1 MSTALRLPKAA
12 LSASAGRVFAANLSR
27 FKMSRFHVL
36 TIAEIDRQTPEAV
49 TLGFA
54 VPAEQRDTFAFR
66 PGQYLTLAA
75 EIDGE
80 EIRRSYSICSM
91 PGEPLVRVGV
101 KKVADGRFSRFVNDR
116 LDVGD
121 TIRVMPPE
129 GRFTPKLGGGNCQDY
144 LLIASGSGITPML
157 SIATTVLAHEPKSTI
172 TLIYGNRATDTIMF
186 REELEDLKDR
196 HLGRFTLVHVLSR
209 ERQDV
214 ELLNGRI
221 DGARIAAMAERG
233 LIDPVDADGVFLC
246 GPGEMID
253 DVAAML
259 KSLGVGEE
267 KIRFER
273 FTPAGGVAAKKAPSE
288 ATRQAVEHGVAVE
301 IVLDG
306 ARRGF
311 TMADAEQSVLDAA
324 HAAGLELPYSCAG
337 GMCCTCRCRVIEGS
351 AEMAVNYSLE
361 KWEIDAGFTLA
372 CQSRPTSEKLVL
384 DFDAA

>member
-1 MSTALRLPKAA
+1 MAP
-12 LSASAGRVFAANLSR
+12 
-27 FKMSRFHVL
+27 RFHQL

-49 TLGFA
+49 ALGFA
-54 VPAEQRDTFAFR
+54 VPAELRETFAFR

-75 EIDGE
+75 DIDGE

-91 PGEPLVRVGV
+91 PGDPLVRVGV

-116 LDVGD
+116 LAIGD
-121 TIRVMPPE
+121 SIRVMPPE
-129 GRFTPKLGGGNCQDY
+129 GRFTPKLGGGKRQDY

-157 SIATTVLAHEPKSTI
+157 SIAATVLGHEPKSTI
-172 TLIYGNRATDTIMF
+172 TLIYGNRATDAIMF

-209 ERQDV
+209 EKQDV

-221 DGARIAAMAERG
+221 DGSRISAMAERG
-233 LIDPVDADGVFLC
+233 LIDPKNADGVFLC

-253 DVAAML
+253 DVAAAL
-259 KSLGVGEE
+259 QSLGVAEE

-273 FTPAGGVAAKKAPSE
+273 FTPAGGVAPKKAPSE
-288 ATRQAVEHGVAVE
+288 AARQAAAGGVDIE

-306 ARRGF
+306 VRRNF
-311 TMADAEQSVLDAA
+311 PMAEADQSVLDAA
-324 HAAGLELPYSCAG
+324 HAAGIELPYSCAG
-337 GMCCTCRCRVIEGS
+337 GMCCTCRCRVVEGS

-361 KWEIDAGFTLA
+361 KWEIEAGFTLA
-372 CQSRPTSEKLVL
+372 CQSRPTSGKLVL
-384 DFDAA
+384 DFDAT

>member
-1 MSTALRLPKAA
+1 MAP
-12 LSASAGRVFAANLSR
+12 
-27 FKMSRFHVL
+27 RFHQL

-49 TLGFA
+49 ALGFA
-54 VPAEQRDTFAFR
+54 VPDELREVFSFR

-91 PGEPLVRVGV
+91 PGEPVVRVGV

-116 LDVGD
+116 LGIGD
-121 TIRVMPPE
+121 TVRVMPPE
-129 GRFTPKLGGGNCQDY
+129 GRFTPRLGGGSRQDY

-157 SIATTVLAHEPKSTI
+157 SIASTVLGHEPKSTI
-172 TLIYGNRATDTIMF
+172 ALIYGNRSTDAIMF

-209 ERQDV
+209 EKQDV

-221 DGARIAAMAERG
+221 DGARIAMMTERG
-233 LIDPVDADGVFLC
+233 LIDPTSADGVFLC

-253 DVAAML
+253 DVAATL
-259 KSLGVGEE
+259 KALGVGEE

-273 FTPAGGVAAKKAPSE
+273 FTPAGDVAPKKAPSE
-288 ATRQAVEHGVAVE
+288 AARQAAAQGVDIE

-306 ARRGF
+306 VRRNF
-311 TMADAEQSVLDAA
+311 PMAEADQSVLDAA
-324 HAAGLELPYSCAG
+324 HAAGIELPYSCAG
-337 GMCCTCRCRVIEGS
+337 GMCCTCRCRVVEGS

-361 KWEIDAGFTLA
+361 KWEIEAGFTLA
-372 CQSRPTSEKLVL
+372 CQSRPTSGKLVL
-384 DFDAA
+384 DFDAT